1 MSAYTDCRLRTNFE
15 DETKLEELIR
25 NRKNAV
31 ELCKAIREDRLLKH
45 NLGTKQEENIDRE
58 TYKKLTYKA
67 AISPP
72 LCVDEIVNYINSS
85 EETLQLR
92 AIQSYERLGEE
103 KNSVNDMIKGGI
115 ISRCIELLDS
125 NKQKFYN
132 FKGDRDDTVD
142 LTLGVFIKVRAKT
155 PDTCRILSYLTDGS
169 KSNVQAIMETGILP
183 KLLECLTSEKKG
195 IFFPTLLTIRNIVEF
210 GDDAYKDD
218 VITAGG
224 LPCLRSVLSLH
235 CDKEDV
241 TEKETIWIIC
251 KMAGN
256 MDQIQSIIDAGL
268 LKILINRIAYGN
280 AQAMAAWAVST
291 MIIGGTDQQFIQIVN
306 NNVLLAYCALL
317 HSDDCYNILCA
328 LTGLTKVL
336 LAAKNEEQKEIFVTM
351 LKKARGFEKIEALQ
365 YHKDEQLYKQS
376 VTIMKLCSPQKL
388 FTFEGDD
395 QSLGSNIQTVQER
408 SVLSIDTV
416 TSISAFLIDERVQE
430 IIQDLN
436 STDET
441 LQFQALQIYRDL
453 LFRPEINSSILDT
466 VLPFCFKHLDSDDS
480 RLQVEV
486 MSLLAALIK
495 ITPLKMQYI
504 VKHEAIQK
512 LVKLFQSTSFVI
524 MEHAIF
530 ITTKIIKDC
539 PYARDLALQNNAL
552 PILINLIKPGTYENK
567 EIKMLSG
574 LVLMNMLSS
583 GTSQQLTEL
592 LNAGVLIEFC
602 NLLKTEDYDIV
613 INALKG
619 FSKILHNAKEKG
631 QIERFATMIEE
642 AGGLNRLVALRC
654 HQNEMIYKK
663 STSIIH
669 LYYFLIN

>member
-1 MSAYTDCRLRTNFE
+1 
-15 DETKLEELIR
+15 IR

-125 NKQKFYN
+125 NNISLQFEVTSLLNIITSDTSKKSENVIKYEVIPKLLN
-132 FKGDRDDTVD
+132 LLEHKSSIISELAMCVLCNVIDTPYARDIALSCNSLPILID
-142 LTLGVFIKVRAKT
+142 FIKPDTSITLMDNITWLLSNLYQKT
-155 PDTCRILSYLTDGS
+155 ATRTSKEMEHILPVLNRLLSIENDYIISDTCRILSYLTDGS

-268 LKILINRIAYGN
+268 LKILINRIAY
-280 AQAMAAWAVST
+280 
-291 MIIGGTDQQFIQIVN
+291 
-306 NNVLLAYCALL
+306 
-317 HSDDCYNILCA
+317 
-328 LTGLTKVL
+328 
-336 LAAKNEEQKEIFVTM
+336 
-351 LKKARGFEKIEALQ
+351 
-365 YHKDEQLYKQS
+365 
-376 VTIMKLCSPQKL
+376 
-388 FTFEGDD
+388 
-395 QSLGSNIQTVQER
+395 
-408 SVLSIDTV
+408 
-416 TSISAFLIDERVQE
+416 
-430 IIQDLN
+430 
-436 STDET
+436 
-441 LQFQALQIYRDL
+441 
-453 LFRPEINSSILDT
+453 
-466 VLPFCFKHLDSDDS
+466 
-480 RLQVEV
+480 
-486 MSLLAALIK
+486 
-495 ITPLKMQYI
+495 
-504 VKHEAIQK
+504 
-512 LVKLFQSTSFVI
+512 
-524 MEHAIF
+524 
-530 ITTKIIKDC
+530 
-539 PYARDLALQNNAL
+539 
-552 PILINLIKPGTYENK
+552 ENK